1 MDAYS
6 KLLADTRAAGIPCSP
21 ALKMRQPAPTV
32 AQLAD
37 QTFTFGGVAFDP
49 WTHRFVKNERGDE
62 GETFD
67 LTPADAGNDEDENED
82 GGGDGAACA
91 QNQEQQEMPGQQQEM
106 QGPLVG
112 EVGALG
118 NL

>member
-1 MDAYS
+1 M
-6 KLLADTRAAGIPCSP
+6 
-21 ALKMRQPAPTV
+21 
-32 AQLAD
+32 
-37 QTFTFGGVAFDP
+37 
-49 WTHRFVKNERGDE
+49 KNERGDE

-67 LTPADAGNDEDENED
+67 LTPVDAGNDDEDENEG
-82 GGGDGAACA
+82 GGGDGAAGA
-91 QNQEQQEMPGQQQEM
+91 QIQGQQEMPGQQQEM